1 MGLFRICSCSAA
13 CALGAG
19 PCCDE
24 KSMMAARAEAA
35 SLRADPARACGS
47 ADNDHALADATSKRD
62 MQTLKSTLALA
73 TKLINGLPAAKAVNF
88 AVPFVLQN
96 FHELFVPCT
105 LAHPLCAHPIRR
117 PRLRLDRGL
126 RRLVAI
132 VWYLLRWRHCISTVS
147 PAQDCLIR

>member
-1 MGLFRICSCSAA
+1 MNGTFQNCSCSAA

-73 TKLINGLPAAKAVNF
+73 AKLINGLPVRREVCLCGTVCSAKF
-88 AVPFVLQN
+88 PR
-96 FHELFVPCT
+96 T
-105 LAHPLCAHPIRR
+105 LRTLYVGTSIMRTSYSAPEVAPR
-117 PRLRLDRGL
+117 PRFTSFGCH
-126 RRLVAI
+126 RLVPPALETL
-132 VWYLLRWRHCISTVS
+132 YLHCVS
-147 PAQDCLIR
+147 SAGLFD

>member
-1 MGLFRICSCSAA
+1 MNGTFQNCSCSAA

-73 TKLINGLPAAKAVNF
+73 AKLINGLPV
-88 AVPFVLQN
+88 
-96 FHELFVPCT
+96 
-105 LAHPLCAHPIRR
+105 
-117 PRLRLDRGL
+117 
-126 RRLVAI
+126 RRLSTSRYRLFCKISTNSSYLVRWHIHYAHI
-132 VWYLLRWRHCISTVS
+132 LFGARGCASTEVYVVWLPSFGTSCAGDTVS
-147 PAQDCLIR
+147 PLCLQRRTV